1 MHIPDGLLSGEVC
14 LATGAVSAA
23 AVGYSLYRLRREFP
37 ERAAPLAGVL
47 AACLF
52 AAQMLN
58 FPIPLGSSGHLLGG
72 ALAAILLGPWGGMV
86 VMTAVLVV
94 QAVLFQDGGV
104 IALGANVLN
113 MALLG
118 SGLAYAIYAAVARWL
133 GGLRGAIA
141 GAVLAA
147 WCGVVLG
154 AVACTTELAASGVY
168 PFAPALGAMLL
179 AHSIIGLGEA
189 LVTGLALGY
198 ILRTRPDLIY
208 GTGRAS
214 GVAGRVTEVI
224 LVGLTLAVLMAVCL
238 SPFASKLPDGMEWT
252 LERLGVSPETASRI
266 VPAPLADY
274 SVPGL
279 AGLSVAGSI
288 AGAVGVVA
296 VFALAYFLARALCPA
311 RAPEREVEQQR

>member
-1 MHIPDGLLSGEVC
+1 MHIPDGLLTGRVC
-14 LATGAVSAA
+14 LATGAVSIL

-37 ERAAPLAGVL
+37 ERAVPLAGVL

-113 MALLG
+113 MAVLG
-118 SGLAYAIYAAVARWL
+118 SGLAYVIYASVARWF
-133 GGLRGAIA
+133 GALRGAVA
-141 GAVLAA
+141 GAVIAA
-147 WCGVVLG
+147 WFSVVLG
-154 AVACTTELAASGVY
+154 AVACTIELATSGVY
-168 PFAPALGAMLL
+168 PFAVSLGLMLL
-179 AHSIIGLGEA
+179 AHSLTGLGEA
-189 LVTGLALGY
+189 LVTGLALGH
-198 ILRTRPDLIY
+198 ILRTRPDLVY
-208 GTGRAS
+208 GARAVA
-214 GVAGRVTEVI
+214 GVAGRVTQVT
-224 LVGLTLAVLMAVCL
+224 LVGLSLAVLTAACL
-238 SPFASKLPDGMEWT
+238 SPFASELPDGMEWT
-252 LERLGVSPETASRI
+252 FEQLGVSAETASRI
-266 VPAPLADY
+266 VPAPLPDY

-279 AGLSVAGSI
+279 EGLSVAGSI

-296 VFALAYFLARALCPA
+296 AFALACFLARAICPVRTA
-311 RAPEREVEQQR
+311 DQEIEQQA